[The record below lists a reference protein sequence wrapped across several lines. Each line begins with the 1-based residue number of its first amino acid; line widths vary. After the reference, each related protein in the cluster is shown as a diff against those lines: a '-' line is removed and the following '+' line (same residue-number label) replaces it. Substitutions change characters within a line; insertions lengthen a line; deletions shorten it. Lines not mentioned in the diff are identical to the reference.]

1 MMAEDWVNDLEAEVR
16 VKKRKMDRMNYS
28 YGTSMDRIQDR
39 VYYYPTEEGQA
50 RYNLN
55 RGRIIAIVR
64 EERAEVINRGL

>member
-1 MMAEDWVNDLEAEVR
+1 MMAEDRVNDLEAEVR

-50 RYNLN
+50 HYTLS
-55 RGRIIAIVR
+55 RGRMIARVR
-64 EERAEVINRGL
+64 EERVEAINRGL